1 MTRLSGV
8 NANIH
13 VLASS
18 WGCGTGPGSRASRQ
32 KGLASALIIWLEARA
47 RWKKTLV
54 ADETAD
60 RQLTAVFSRSSR
72 GRRSDPA
79 RRMAPQRPGVLA
91 PPDFMVIDVPGARNL
106 SHGAPSG
113 VTRFE
118 QRLRVTED
126 WCTGIAVDTE

>member
-1 MTRLSGV
+1 
-8 NANIH
+8 
-13 VLASS
+13 
-18 WGCGTGPGSRASRQ
+18 
-32 KGLASALIIWLEARA
+32 
-47 RWKKTLV
+47 
-54 ADETAD
+54 
-60 RQLTAVFSRSSR
+60 
-72 GRRSDPA
+72 
-79 RRMAPQRPGVLA
+79 MAPQRPGVLA